1 MNMDLHIYVCG
12 VCVRESLNGS
22 LVVIGTYESPKRVL
36 MTWSCSTG
44 HCELPNVGVGKWTC
58 LLEDK
63 K

>member
-36 MTWSCSTG
+36 MT
-44 HCELPNVGVGKWTC
+44 
-58 LLEDK
+58 
-63 K
+63 